1 MLLPAPPRSVY
12 GKGFAFCSRM
22 NALPFLKRNL
32 EALAAVN
39 NPAVF
44 WLAQQRPD
52 DAAVAAR
59 LFVNRWEL
67 LDWKLSGGDGLFET
81 FPPAAFY
88 KGWQTED
95 DKLAQSATFIVGG
108 NLGYGLNHVLVNT
121 PNSHKVVVLEPDHE
135 LLMACLGQTDYTPF
149 IEIGKLHFLP
159 PDRETVRQAVQL
171 ADKQFLFGRIYLR
184 LDMPSQQLGPEY
196 ARWGRY
202 LQDCLEGLSVE
213 LTTLRKRQDIMVDNE
228 LHNFRQA
235 FAHGSLRDIQDS
247 ARGMTAVILGAGPSL
262 QQHGPFL
269 ARGPGQAFYATALQ
283 TLPAV
288 HALGI
293 KPHLAM
299 AIDYSAGMKAVFDRL
314 DRDWARDIPL
324 IYSTKLDPEVVA
336 RYPGPKIPLWTR
348 GGLAT
353 YVMEGNDY
361 ILDAAGNVSVA
372 MLRFLAHCGVSR
384 IVLCGQ
390 DFAWKNGPSHAA
402 GHHAASRTTQSNATL
417 KNLAGETLHS
427 ALAYVTALRD
437 MERDIQ
443 QTGIEVLNLY
453 GGGAVVQ
460 GAENVSPEDMTGR
473 QLLTSAPGSLQRFL
487 EAMLLARVPR
497 PAPVFE
503 PRLPGWGASLRNAEK
518 LLEKLFKK
526 PAAKQR
532 EIREGLSRFHDYLR
546 HDPLTVPYLYNEI
559 MDVAGLAHGARSFTY
574 RDFLEFKKIV
584 RRVRDKIRHM
594 DALLCHEEGA
604 SQAA

>member
-1 MLLPAPPRSVY
+1 
-12 GKGFAFCSRM
+12 M
-22 NALPFLKRNL
+22 NKLPFLKRNL

-44 WLAQQRPD
+44 WLARQRPD
-52 DAAVAAR
+52 DAAVADR

-67 LDWKLSGGDGLFET
+67 LDWKLPDGGCLFES
-81 FPPAAFY
+81 FPPAAYY

-95 DKLAQSATFIVGG
+95 EKLAQSASIIVGC

-121 PNSHKVVVLEPDHE
+121 PNSHKVLVLEPDHK

-159 PDRETVRQAVQL
+159 PERETVRRAVQL

-184 LDMPSQQLGPEY
+184 VDIPSQQLGPEY
-196 ARWGRY
+196 ARWTRF
-202 LQDCLEGLSVE
+202 LQECLEGLSVE
-213 LTTLRKRQDIMVDNE
+213 LTTLRKRQDTMVGNE
-228 LHNFRQA
+228 LRNFRQA
-235 FAHGSLRDIQDS
+235 FAHGSLRDVKDT
-247 ARGMTAVILGAGPSL
+247 ARGMTVVILGAGPSL
-262 QQHGPFL
+262 QQHGPQL
-269 ARGPGQAFYATALQ
+269 ARNPGQAFLATALQ

-288 HALGI
+288 QRLGI

-299 AIDYSAGMKAVFDRL
+299 AIDYSSGMKAVFERL
-314 DRDWARDIPL
+314 DRAWAKDIPL
-324 IYSTKLDPEVVA
+324 IYSTKLDPQVVA
-336 RYPGPKIPLWTR
+336 QYPGPKIPLWTK

-372 MLRFLAHCGVSR
+372 MFRFLTHCGVSR

-390 DFAWKNGPSHAA
+390 DFAWKDGPSHAA
-402 GHHAASRTTQSNATL
+402 GHHATGHTIQSNVTL
-417 KNLAGETLHS
+417 KNLEGETLHS

-453 GGGAVVQ
+453 GGGAVIQ
-460 GAENVSPEDMTGR
+460 GAENVTSEELQGKG
-473 QLLTSAPGSLQRFL
+473 LLASAPGSLQRFQ
-487 EAMLLARVPR
+487 ETMLLARVPR
-497 PAPVFE
+497 QAPVFE
-503 PRLPGWGASLRNAEK
+503 PRLPGWGASLRNAQK
-518 LLEKLFKK
+518 FMEKLFKK

-532 EIREGLSRFHDYLR
+532 EIREGLARFHDYLR

-559 MDVAGLAHGARSFTY
+559 MDVAGLAHGARSFTH
-574 RDFLEFKKIV
+574 RDFMEFKKIV
-584 RRVRDKIRHM
+584 HRVRDKIRHM
-594 DALLCHEEGA
+594 DELLCHEEGA